1 MKIKNW
7 LSSLAILGI
16 LVSPIKATDIALAPK
31 ETEVKEEI
39 RFEKLE
45 EALKFEDGTRINI
58 NVYDGEYGLNI
69 SRMEKKGMYGVGK
82 DAVLNTT
89 FLLSNDTELINL
101 KIKAPNDN
109 ITPQDAVVLSKDS
122 NDEYIRDVRIEKCNI
137 YGNGV
142 NTLTIAWK
150 NLENIVI
157 KDNLITNPSS
167 NAIMVAYDISEGKP
181 VIEGNTLQDSYI
193 GIKTYDTTKLD
204 LNERNIFTRNK
215 WNMEVKQLTDF
226 SHLAINQY
234 WFNETGKQLLTEEDI
249 LKTISV
255 LETNLSTA
263 SISTSN
269 MKLEEEVIK
278 PIEVI
283 PCHTDSPYVIFH
295 PTPTSANNVWTMY

>member
-16 LVSPIKATDIALAPK
+16 LISPIKATDIALAPK
-31 ETEVKEEI
+31 EAEVKEEI

-45 EALKFEDGTRINI
+45 EALKFEDGTRIRI
-58 NVYDGEYGLNI
+58 NVYDGEYGKELDYFDLRDKEI
-69 SRMEKKGMYGVGK
+69 IGVDK
-82 DAVLNTT
+82 NATILTSVRAQDE
-89 FLLSNDTELINL
+89 SKIYNL
-101 KIKAPNDN
+101 TIKSKPSMDC
-109 ITPQDAVVLSKDS
+109 IVVLKDGLEPYLRNVEIS
-122 NDEYIRDVRIEKCNI
+122 KCNLQS
-137 YGNGV
+137 NGQ
-142 NTLTIAWK
+142 NAILISWAG
-150 NLENIVI
+150 LENIVV

-167 NAIMVAYDISEGKP
+167 ACVGVAYDISEGKP